1 MNDRLVTYILT
12 EVSDVAKQQYPNS
25 VTEQL
30 HWQLGF
36 VTAQLA
42 AAMRDDSHRIT
53 QFKSCIGPAAK
64 KAKRG

>member
-12 EVSDVAKQQYPNS
+12 EVSDIAKRQYPNS

-42 AAMRDDSHRIT
+42 AAMRDDTARINK
-53 QFKSCIGPAAK
+53 FKQCIGPAAK